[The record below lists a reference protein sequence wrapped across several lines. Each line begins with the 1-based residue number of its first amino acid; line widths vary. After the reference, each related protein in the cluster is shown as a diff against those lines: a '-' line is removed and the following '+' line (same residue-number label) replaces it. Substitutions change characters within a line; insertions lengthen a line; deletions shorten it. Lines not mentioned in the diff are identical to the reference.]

1 MRAVAAL
8 GAGPTTLITAA
19 VPGLATLA
27 AIPLL
32 GEWPD
37 GATLAGVALVSAGVA
52 VTVAGVTRAAPGG
65 YRLTRRES
73 RA

>member
-1 MRAVAAL
+1 VSAL

-19 VPGLATLA
+19 VPGVATLA

-37 GATLAGVALVSAGVA
+37 AATLAGVALVSAGVV
-52 VTVAGVTRAAPGG
+52 VTVLGVARGGADG